1 MAFVVSN
8 PRRDAHATIAGFVF
22 QVNVTLLRW
31 LNLNANEHLELEAGE
46 DIDVIQ
52 ECAARSGSE
61 DKRLLEQLKRHL
73 RSSLTL
79 TSAEALEAIAN
90 FCEHR
95 KAWDRE

>member
-1 MAFVVSN
+1 MTFVVSN

-31 LNLNANEHLELEAGE
+31 LNLKAGEHLELEAGE

-61 DKRLLEQLKRHL
+61 DKRLLEQLKRQL
-73 RSSLTL
+73 RRSVTL
-79 TSAEALEAIAN
+79 MSGTSEP
-90 FCEHR
+90 FPQ
-95 KAWDRE
+95 